1 MRVAVVGCGYV
12 GLVSAVGLASV
23 GHQVTG
29 IEEDP
34 RRREHINR
42 GTPPFH
48 EPGLAE
54 LMGSVMSEGTFDIT
68 GDLERVREA
77 DVVLLAVQTPP
88 DSGGAIDLGPLA
100 AAAGA
105 VGTVLARD
113 ARRRVVA
120 TRSTVVPGTAER
132 TVQPLLDVDG
142 AVEDST
148 TAAAANPEFLREGS
162 AVDDF
167 LHPDR
172 VVIGCR
178 SDWGAQFLQRLYAPL
193 GAPVT
198 VTTPATAE
206 LAKYTSNAFLA
217 TLISF
222 SNEIARVCEDLPGVD
237 VEDVLHIL
245 HTDRRFRSSG
255 CEQQTAPAIVSYLR
269 AGCGYGG
276 SCLPKDLSALIT
288 ARRRDGEVSPLLEA
302 VREINDTQPHRFVN
316 IAERAL
322 GSLAGRRCAVLG
334 LAFKAGTDDLR
345 DSPGLATI
353 DVLTRRGASV
363 IAFDPLVD
371 KGACEALASVNMAST
386 MSEALAGA
394 DACLVTT
401 ADPLFMDLSK
411 LVTASPSPPLVIDGR
426 RALSPEAFPPGTYL
440 AIGRGDTD
448 HNTQRAHSPGI

>member
-23 GHQVTG
+23 GHHVIG
-29 IEEDP
+29 VEGDAH
-34 RRREHINR
+34 RRESIAG

-48 EPGLAE
+48 EPSLAE
-54 LMGSVMSEGTFDIT
+54 LMASVVSRGTLDIT
-68 GDLERVREA
+68 GDVQRVREA
-77 DVVLLAVQTPP
+77 DVVLLAVQTPA
-88 DSGGAIDLGPLA
+88 DGGGAIDLGPLTA
-100 AAAGA
+100 AAESVGAALAG
-105 VGTVLARD
+105 D

-132 TVQPLLDVDG
+132 SVQPLLDEGTGPDG
-142 AVEDST
+142 LT

-167 LHPDR
+167 LHADR
-172 VVIGCR
+172 VVIGCHAG
-178 SDWGAQFLQRLYAPL
+178 WGAQLLEELYAPL
-193 GAPVT
+193 GVPVT

-237 VEDVLHIL
+237 VEDVLGIL
-245 HTDRRFRSSG
+245 HQDRRLRLPG
-255 CEQQTAPAIVSYLR
+255 DGEQTEPAILTYLR

-288 ARRRDGEVSPLLEA
+288 ARRREGAASPLLEA
-302 VREINDTQPHRFVN
+302 VREINDTQPARFVQL
-316 IAERAL
+316 AEQAL
-322 GSLAGRRCAVLG
+322 GGLEGRRCAVLG

-345 DSPGLATI
+345 GSPGLAA
-353 DVLTRRGASV
+353 VEELTRLGASV
-363 IAFDPLVD
+363 VAFDPLVTSQELAAAQT
-371 KGACEALASVNMAST
+371 GSIETAPSVEEALV
-386 MSEALAGA
+386 GA

-401 ADPLFMDLSK
+401 ADPAFANLPN
-411 LVTASPSPPLVIDGR
+411 LVSASAGPPPLVIDGR
-426 RALSPEAFPPGTYL
+426 RTLPPDAFAPGAYL
-440 AIGRGDTD
+440 AIGRGSTCKSDGQVP
-448 HNTQRAHSPGI
+448 H